1 MVNLSH
7 KYLRESF
14 LKIGLVLGLMGVA
27 PTPHTLIFAQS
38 RPELKPIT
46 VIATKSEKS
55 TLDTA
60 GSDSAIG
67 SQDLLRQG
75 AVSIGDA
82 LKYVPGVSVPFDFTG
97 ADPLVPYLG
106 SGEKAINLRGVEGN
120 RISLSVDGIRQP
132 QEFLTAG
139 GMSGP
144 GRVYFDPATF
154 GQLELY
160 KSASS
165 SLYGSGAMGG
175 AVNGRTVG
183 PENLL
188 GKDLKG
194 TAARN
199 SSTLS
204 SVNESFNNRLTAA
217 YGNGSFAH
225 SIVYSFRQGSERKNN
240 SNTPSDPQDF
250 KSNAG
255 VLKTLYSSD
264 SWKLTSSIDLFRQD
278 VFTDV
283 DSIETGNNRKVTHES
298 QRTRSRLSLE
308 GELFPEG
315 ATMLF
320 DELKARLYWQDSKQ
334 ESVNF
339 QDRSD
344 TNLLRRRDISF
355 QTEIAG
361 LDLEANRI
369 FDLGS
374 FKHILR
380 YGMEGSSSNIESNYL
395 KTDTLQDGTVNF
407 DDRKSMAPSEAE
419 RLGLFLMDEI
429 SLGAEE
435 DWIVT
440 PSFRFDYYQVSPKQ
454 DTSFQA
460 NTSSVGFNPVE
471 YENSVLGSPGLS
483 VLRRLSGEIN
493 VYFSYNRGMRNPSAE
508 ELNGFFEHPPTSS
521 TTSAFIINANPN
533 LKEETSDSFEIG
545 TQGRFTSGVYEIS
558 LFKNYYDGF
567 IELTKQPT
575 QGVLDLYSNENLGE
589 VEIYG
594 MELSWDWE
602 SSGKEENA
610 NAVEAG
616 VSASWS
622 KGHRTDLNK
631 PLNSV
636 EPWKAVFY
644 IGYRPAED
652 SWGSRISATFNSE
665 KRAGDI
671 DQSNGE
677 PPSVASSL
685 VIDLVAW
692 HKIGDHWKLRAGL
705 NNLTNEKYFL
715 WSSAR
720 RGGGHSASSSEE
732 RNRQP
737 GTNGFI
743 GLDFE
748 F

>member
-1 MVNLSH
+1 MKNFLFFFPSLSFWLSAVVSGMNLNS
-7 KYLRESF
+7 S
-14 LKIGLVLGLMGVA
+14 LV
-27 PTPHTLIFAQS
+27 AQP

-60 GSDSAIG
+60 GSDSAL
-67 SQDLLRQG
+67 SSEDLLRRG
-75 AVSIGDA
+75 SVSIGDA
-82 LKYVPGVSVPFDFTG
+82 LKYEPGVSVPFDFTG

-120 RISLSVDGIRQP
+120 RISVSVDGIRQP

-154 GQLELY
+154 GQFELY

-188 GKDLKG
+188 GGDLKG
-194 TAARN
+194 YAARN
-199 SSTLS
+199 ASTFS

-217 YGNGSFAH
+217 YGDGFLAH
-225 SIVYSFRQGSERKNN
+225 SIVYSFREGSERKNN
-240 SNTPSDPQDF
+240 SNTPSDPQSF
-250 KSNAG
+250 ESNAG
-255 VLKTLYSSD
+255 VLKTLYAAD
-264 SWKLTSSIDLFRQD
+264 SWKLTAAVDLFKQN

-283 DSIETGNNRKVTHES
+283 DSIETGNNRNVTHDS

-308 GELFPEG
+308 GELFPAGGTDFYE
-315 ATMLF
+315 
-320 DELKARLYWQDSKQ
+320 ELMARIYWQDALQ

-344 TNLLRRRDISF
+344 TNLIRRRDISF
-355 QTEIAG
+355 QTGITG
-361 LDLEANRI
+361 IDLEANRI
-369 FDLGS
+369 FDQGGVSHS
-374 FKHILR
+374 FI
-380 YGMEGSSSNIESNYL
+380 YGMEGSISNIESKYL
-395 KTDTLQDGTVNF
+395 KMDTLQNGSVNF
-407 DDRKSMAPSEAE
+407 DDKKSMAPSEAR
-419 RLGLFLMDEI
+419 RLGLFVLDEI
-429 SLGAEE
+429 SLGTDDA
-435 DWIVT
+435 WVVT
-440 PSFRFDYYQVSPKQ
+440 PSLGFDYYKVSPKE
-454 DTSFQA
+454 DPSFRA

-471 YENSVLGSPGLS
+471 YENTVLGSPGIS
-483 VLRRLSGEIN
+483 VLRWLSSEIN
-493 VYFSYNRGMRNPSAE
+493 FYFSYNRGIRNPSAE
-508 ELNGFFEHPPTSS
+508 ELNGFFEHPPTNS
-521 TTSAFIINANPN
+521 TTSAFIIDANPN

-545 TQGRFTSGVYEIS
+545 TQGRFSSGVYEVS
-558 LFKNYYDGF
+558 LYKNYYDGF
-567 IELTKQPT
+567 IELTKQPS

-594 MELSWDWE
+594 LELSVDWE

-610 NAVEAG
+610 NAIEAG

-622 KGHRTDLNK
+622 KGFRKDLNK

-636 EPWKAVFY
+636 EPWKTVFY
-644 IGYRPAED
+644 LGYRTAENI
-652 SWGSRISATFNSE
+652 WGSRVSATFNSAKKAE
-665 KRAGDI
+665 DI
-671 DQSNGE
+671 DHFNGE
-677 PPSVASSL
+677 PPPVESSL
-685 VIDLVAW
+685 VLDLVAW
-692 HKIGDHWKLRAGL
+692 RNIGDHLKLRGGL

-720 RGGGHSASSSEE
+720 RGGGHSASSTEE